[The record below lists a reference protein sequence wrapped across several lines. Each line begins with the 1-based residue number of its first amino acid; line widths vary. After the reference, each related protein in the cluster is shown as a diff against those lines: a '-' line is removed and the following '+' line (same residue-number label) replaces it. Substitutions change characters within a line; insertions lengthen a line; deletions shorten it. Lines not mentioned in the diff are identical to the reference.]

1 MIRFENVDITCFR
14 YSPPRNWVP
23 ATLPEY
29 LDSLKIAERA
39 GADEQ
44 ALLRCPE
51 SVRAAIAGRYLW
63 WYLARSHSSVVRS
76 FAHAYCRA
84 MSTSGGFNPVG
95 TNCDNGQSG
104 FGVSRPA
111 QDGKLG
117 THRSFPHRLLHFFLL
132 HLQGTGA
139 CGPNAK
145 EMVKSSW
152 DQDERPGCLPV
163 PSNRGYSDEYNP
175 GCVARVSSWDF
186 TRMRDRGHL
195 VKCSKSLWN
204 DFCDIVTPWCQPLM
218 SQEFARE
225 HDMLPPLPAPCVY
238 EDRPRSKKA
247 HQVIPLAL
255 KHGMQQIVDELP
267 LQSEFIFRQSDYRS
281 RVLSEIKWYSE
292 VREDDAIKAMA
303 NRANLS
309 AWLRAYDEWATVMYC
324 KPTVVGQTRQMPHG
338 VVQIVGG
345 LRHNYSTNFVA
356 EMSEPNAAQKPQFSI
371 NADQ

>member
-1 MIRFENVDITCFR
+1 M
-14 YSPPRNWVP
+14 
-23 ATLPEY
+23 
-29 LDSLKIAERA
+29 
-39 GADEQ
+39 
-44 ALLRCPE
+44 
-51 SVRAAIAGRYLW
+51 
-63 WYLARSHSSVVRS
+63 
-76 FAHAYCRA
+76 
-84 MSTSGGFNPVG
+84 
-95 TNCDNGQSG
+95 
-104 FGVSRPA
+104 
-111 QDGKLG
+111 LG

-145 EMVKSSW
+145 DMVKSSW

-163 PSNRGYSDEYNP
+163 PSNRGMGDEDNP

-204 DFCDIVTPWCQPLM
+204 DFCDTVMPWCQPLM

-238 EDRPRSKKA
+238 EERPRSKKA

-267 LQSEFIFRQSDYRS
+267 LQSEFLFRQSDYRS

-292 VREDDAIKAMA
+292 VREDAAIKAMA

-309 AWLRAYDEWATVMYC
+309 TWLRSYDAWATVMYC

-356 EMSEPNAAQKPQFSI
+356 EMSEPNAAPKPLFSI
-371 NADQ
+371 NVDQ